1 MPPRSHF
8 LTTLI
13 GAVLL
18 GCTSQSP
25 SAHTATPIS
34 LTSENPIQVMERIAP
49 KTSQSTVTIST
60 QPAADELE
68 VPVGTCDFMTEGS
81 LGFSNQSPNE
91 PDSVV
96 LIGKSDANL
105 PIVAERWGPTS
116 GPQVLVV
123 GQVHGDECAPAF
135 VVNELR
141 QRPPENFGL
150 WLIPTLNPEGH
161 FLGRRTNGSGVDL
174 NRDGLA
180 QNAPETRA
188 LMALTELVAP
198 DLTVYLHSPLNWI
211 GYFNGLLA
219 QKVGSQLVSALG
231 MDVLYTSGSNPPETA
246 FLWQGQ
252 NAVVPG
258 QQSVLIEMP
267 SISTKEAP
275 AAPNQSPESFG
286 TVEKVSVFA
295 SIVRDTLDEA
305 MKEIE

>member
-1 MPPRSHF
+1 MPLRFHF
-8 LTTLI
+8 LATLF
-13 GAVLL
+13 GAVSLS
-18 GCTSQSP
+18 CTSQNP
-25 SAHTATPIS
+25 SVQTATSTPS
-34 LTSENPIQVMERIAP
+34 TSENPIQVMELIAP
-49 KTSQSTVTIST
+49 TTSQPIATIST
-60 QPAADELE
+60 QPVTEELE
-68 VPVGTCDFMTEGS
+68 VPVGICDFMTEGS
-81 LGFSNQSPNE
+81 MGFSNQSPNK

-96 LIGKSDANL
+96 LIGKSDGNL

-141 QRPPENFGL
+141 QRPPENYGL

-180 QNAPETRA
+180 QSAPETQA
-188 LMALTELVAP
+188 LMALTEIVTP

-211 GYFNGLLA
+211 GYFNGSLA
-219 QKVGSQLVSALG
+219 QKFGSQLVSALG

-267 SISTKEAP
+267 SISIKEAP
-275 AAPNQSPESFG
+275 AAPNRSPESFS

-305 MKEIE
+305 MKELE